1 MACLNGAQYMPRV
14 LPRYFAEPRLC
25 CEMFPAKKGFR
36 RRTARRKPWGG
47 SLSIVLRPGA
57 GCFAG
62 MSRCADCGLLCYAT
76 FGGESPLSSCQAK
89 RRARVARGT
98 RVAASLFGLNGT
110 DLTNITAEIRAFL
123 GNQFPIADGAVDAP
137 GRVDDKL

>member
-1 MACLNGAQYMPRV
+1 MPRV
-14 LPRYFAEPRLC
+14 LPRYFATPRLC
-25 CEMFPAKKGFR
+25 CEMFPAKKGLR

-47 SLSIVLRPGA
+47 SLGFVLRPGV

-62 MSRCADCGLLCYAT
+62 TSRCADCGLLCHAT

-89 RRARVARGT
+89 RCARVAWGT
-98 RVAASLFGLNGT
+98 RVAASLFRLDGA
-110 DLTNITAEIRAFL
+110 DQANITAELRAFL

-137 GRVDDKL
+137 GRVDDQL